1 MWPARKYDVPCSS
14 GDIGPR
20 VARLYPL
27 KYSKTLNTMPHL
39 PIEPPRDLHGRVNA
53 ADPLQAARRP
63 REPIGTEDE
72 ERDRMQA
79 AAVDEDRG
87 LAIEEV
93 AHGAAAQREVRIALE
108 SHDRREVQ
116 AASEPGLDLMDP
128 AALNLQRML
137 ALEEP
142 QVIVDCLGDQR
153 AGSIGRPPD
162 RPLDIEQGHAR
173 DHHRG
178 KGDRGRQRLPPPPPP
193 GGAGGAPRPRPG
205 AGARGGWGA

>member
-1 MWPARKYDVPCSS
+1 NH
-14 GDIGPR
+14 
-20 VARLYPL
+20 
-27 KYSKTLNTMPHL
+27 T
-39 PIEPPRDLHGRVNA
+39 EPPRDLHGRVNA

-93 AHGAAAQREVRIALE
+93 AHGPAAQREVRIALE
-108 SHDRREVQ
+108 SDDRREVQ

-137 ALEEP
+137 ALEKP

-153 AGSIGRPPD
+153 AGSID
-162 RPLDIEQGHAR
+162 
-173 DHHRG
+173 
-178 KGDRGRQRLPPPPPP
+178 GRQITRSISSRETPATSTAARATA
-193 GGAGGAPRPRPG
+193 GASARRHPLHQEWRATPG
-205 AGARGGWGA
+205 AGQWAARRRLRASGAGYWGRLRSTRLVSARSAASSRAQRAQRSR